1 MNVSTTTTTTI
12 ISISSS
18 QDVHLVRLLDGDL
31 LPPLA
36 AHPVERGALLEQVCH
51 QLEVI
56 IDELMKYKKE
66 SLGIPWYYKLFTKNN
81 FYRTRVRSLVKLVS
95 NSLLP

>member
-56 IDELMKYKKE
+56 SDELLKYKKE
-66 SLGIPWYYKLFTKNN
+66 A
-81 FYRTRVRSLVKLVS
+81 LVKPWS
-95 NSLLP
+95 TSWRG

>member
-51 QLEVI
+51 QLEGISEKLV
-56 IDELMKYKKE
+56 KYKKE
-66 SLGIPWYYKLFTKNN
+66 AVVKPWSTSW
-81 FYRTRVRSLVKLVS
+81 RG
-95 NSLLP
+95 

>member
-1 MNVSTTTTTTI
+1 MTSTKLHI
-12 ISISSS
+12 LHVILSIH
-18 QDVHLVRLLDGDL
+18 QDVDLVRLLDGHL

-95 NSLLP
+95 NSLPP